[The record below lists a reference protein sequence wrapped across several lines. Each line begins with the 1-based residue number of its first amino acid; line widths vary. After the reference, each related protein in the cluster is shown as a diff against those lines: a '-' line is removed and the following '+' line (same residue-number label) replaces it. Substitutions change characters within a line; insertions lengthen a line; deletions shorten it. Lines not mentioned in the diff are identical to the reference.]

1 MLSIHDSNVRIS
13 LKLNYDF
20 VMTTEY
26 TVPTEKITAN
36 SEQLAV
42 LKNNFPQCFDKQGK
56 FIVSK
61 LQEILQAD
69 SVDLSRESYSLNW
82 LGKSYAR
89 VLANEPIRTMLSED
103 TAHNEQEQN
112 KNSHNLL
119 IQGDNLE
126 VLKHL
131 KGAYTDKIKM
141 IYIDPPYNTGSDGFV
156 YNDDRSFTPE
166 QFMELAGVDLDEA
179 QRVLDFTQS
188 NANSHSAWLTFIYP
202 RLYIAKQLLKDDGVI
217 FISIDDNEQ
226 AQLKIL
232 CDEVFGEA
240 NLVGN
245 IIWNNVTDNNPTNIA
260 IEHEYILCYANNKVN
275 IANQWKSKISDVK
288 DVLIRVEKELISK
301 YTDIDELKK
310 EYSNWFKENK
320 FQLWPLENYKLID
333 FKGIYCG
340 GRDVH
345 NPGKEGYRYD
355 IIHPKTGKPCKEPLM
370 GYRFPESTM
379 AKMLEEERI
388 IFGETEDKLVEI
400 KNYVKDYRQKFSSV
414 LKVDGRAGANELKS
428 LFPEY
433 KKVFTNPKTIKILE
447 DLIAFN
453 FSDDEDGYILDFFSG
468 SATTAHAALE
478 YNVRSQNRINFICV
492 QLNEKLSIDDKIVKQ
507 DFASIFEISKE
518 RIIRASN
525 KLALDY
531 PDKNFNQGFKIFKT
545 CDNFLSEIKLE
556 QLTLPEPTQV
566 DLNFNELATQPPNQV
581 NLNFTEKLVSDDF
594 SESQLQ
600 DILTTWKGLDKILL
614 SENLNAISLGNYLA
628 YGFGHVLYLVNK
640 GFKIEALKDLIKKL
654 DDEHEFQVSKLV
666 ILGHHFDSKSQRE
679 IDEAMKNY
687 SNKKSI
693 PVDVVVR
700 Y

>member
-1 MLSIHDSNVRIS
+1 M
-13 LKLNYDF
+13 K
-20 VMTTEY
+20 TEQ
-26 TVPTEKITAN
+26 TLPTEKITAN

-56 FIVSK
+56 FLVSK
-61 LQEILQAD
+61 LQEMLQAD
-69 SVDLSRESYSLNW
+69 GVDVSRESYSLNW

-103 TAHNEQEQN
+103 IEHNQQEQN

-156 YNDDRSFTPE
+156 YQDDRSFTPE
-166 QFMELAGVDLDEA
+166 QFAELAGVDLEEA
-179 QRVLDFTQS
+179 KRILDFTQS

-260 IEHEYILCYANNKVN
+260 IEHEYILCYAKNKTN

-288 DVLIRVEKELISK
+288 DVLLEIEKELISK
-301 YTDIDELKK
+301 HKDIKALQK
-310 EYSNWFKENK
+310 EYSSWFKENK
-320 FQLWPLENYKLID
+320 FQLWPLENYKFID
-333 FKGIYCG
+333 FKGIFSG
-340 GRDVH
+340 ERGVH

-370 GYRFPESTM
+370 GYRFPEASM
-379 AKMLEEERI
+379 KKMIEEERI
-388 IFGETEDKLVEI
+388 IFGDTEDKLVEI
-400 KNYVKDYRQKFSSV
+400 KVYVKDYRQKFSSV
-414 LKVDGRAGANELKS
+414 LKVDGRAGANELKH

-447 DLIAFN
+447 ELIAFN
-453 FSDDEDGYILDFFSG
+453 FSDDQDGYILDFFAGSG
-468 SATTAHAALE
+468 TSAQATLE
-478 YNVRSQNRINFICV
+478 YNVKSQNPVNFICV
-492 QLNEKLSIDDKIVKQ
+492 QLNESISIEDKKVKN
-507 DFASIFEISKE
+507 DFASIFEITKE
-518 RIIRASN
+518 RIIRASKKLTENYPN
-525 KLALDY
+525 KDF
-531 PDKNFNQGFKIFKT
+531 KSGFKIFKT
-545 CDNFLSEIKLE
+545 CENFLPSSSYRELK
-556 QLTLPEPTQV
+556 QLILSQLDIPSAMTGFDE
-566 DLNFNELATQPPNQV
+566 A
-581 NLNFTEKLVSDDF
+581 
-594 SESQLQ
+594 QLQ

-614 SENLNAISLGNYLA
+614 SENLNTVSLGDYLA
-628 YGFGHVLYLVNK
+628 YSFGHVLYLVNK
-640 GFKIEALKDLIKKL
+640 GFNTDALKGLIQKL

-687 SNKKSI
+687 NNKKSI

>member
-1 MLSIHDSNVRIS
+1 MLRTLSFYM
-13 LKLNYDF
+13 K
-20 VMTTEY
+20 TEQ
-26 TVPTEKITAN
+26 TLPTEKITAN

-42 LKNNFPQCFDKQGK
+42 LKSNFPQCFDKQGK

-69 SVDLSRESYSLNW
+69 GVDLSRESYSLNW

-103 TAHNEQEQN
+103 TEHNQQEQN

-156 YNDDRSFTPE
+156 YQDDRSFTPE
-166 QFMELAGVDLDEA
+166 QFAELAGVDLEEA
-179 QRVLDFTQS
+179 KRVLDFTQS

-240 NLVGN
+240 NFQTQITRATGTPTGGGN
-245 IIWNNVTDNNPTNIA
+245 QSVVNELD
-260 IEHEYILCYANNKVN
+260 YILVYSKDNTNVGIKGLPLSEKESEIYNQSDEYGRYLTRSLRRTGGEDRREDRPSMYFPVINPEGSEVFPIGPTGYESRWICGEKTYKEMVSNNLIEWKLVKGEWQVYQKFYLENRFKQPGNLWVN
-275 IANQWKSKISDVK
+275 IEGNKKATLETRDLFDKKKIFDFPKPVS
-288 DVLIRVEKELISK
+288 LIQKAISIV
-301 YTDIDELKK
+301 TE
-310 EYSNWFKENK
+310 ES
-320 FQLWPLENYKLID
+320 
-333 FKGIYCG
+333 
-340 GRDVH
+340 H
-345 NPGKEGYRYD
+345 N
-355 IIHPKTGKPCKEPLM
+355 
-370 GYRFPESTM
+370 
-379 AKMLEEERI
+379 
-388 IFGETEDKLVEI
+388 
-400 KNYVKDYRQKFSSV
+400 
-414 LKVDGRAGANELKS
+414 S
-428 LFPEY
+428 L
-433 KKVFTNPKTIKILE
+433 
-447 DLIAFN
+447 
-453 FSDDEDGYILDFFSG
+453 ILDFFAGSG
-468 SATTAHAALE
+468 TTAHAVLK
-478 YNVRSQNRINFICV
+478 QNAEDGGNRQFICV
-492 QLNEKLSIDDKIVKQ
+492 QIAEEIEKDKEAYK
-507 DFASIFEISKE
+507 AGYRTIFEITKD
-518 RIIRASN
+518 RIIKAGE
-525 KLALDY
+525 KLAHEY
-531 PDKNFNQGFKIFKT
+531 PESNFERGFKIFST
-545 CDNFLSEIKLE
+545 CDNFLPEINTK
-556 QLTLPEPTQV
+556 QLTLNFDELAITPDAHQV
-566 DLNFNELATQPPNQV
+566 D
-581 NLNFTEKLVSDDF
+581 LNFTEKLVSNDF

-614 SENLNAISLGNYLA
+614 SENLNLVNLGNYLA
-628 YGFGHVLYLVNK
+628 YGLGHVLYLVNK
-640 GFKIEALKDLIKKL
+640 SFNTDALKVLIQKL

-687 SNKKSI
+687 NNKKSI

>member
-1 MLSIHDSNVRIS
+1 MENNRLYTLSIHDSNVRIS
-13 LKLNYDF
+13 LNLLYDF
-20 VMTTEY
+20 DMKTEQ
-26 TVPTEKITAN
+26 TLPTEKITAN

-56 FIVSK
+56 FLVSK

-69 SVDLSRESYSLNW
+69 GVDVSRESYSLNW

-103 TAHNEQEQN
+103 IEHNQQEQN

-131 KGAYTDKIKM
+131 KGAYSEKIKM

-156 YNDDRSFTPE
+156 YQDDRSFTPE
-166 QFMELAGVDLDEA
+166 QFAELAGVDLEEA
-179 QRVLDFTQS
+179 KRILDFTQS

-260 IEHEYILCYANNKVN
+260 IEHEYILCYAKNKTN

-288 DVLIRVEKELISK
+288 DVLLEIEKELISK
-301 YTDIDELKK
+301 HKDIKALQK
-310 EYSNWFKENK
+310 EYSSWFKENK
-320 FQLWPLENYKLID
+320 FQLWPLENYKFID
-333 FKGIYCG
+333 FKGIFSG
-340 GRDVH
+340 ERGVH

-370 GYRFPESTM
+370 GYRFPEASM
-379 AKMLEEERI
+379 KKMIEEERI
-388 IFGETEDKLVEI
+388 IFGDTEDKLVEI
-400 KNYVKDYRQKFSSV
+400 KVYVKDYRQKFSSV
-414 LKVDGRAGANELKS
+414 LKVDGRAGANELKH

-447 DLIAFN
+447 ELIAFN
-453 FSDDEDGYILDFFSG
+453 FSDDQDGYILDFFAGSG
-468 SATTAHAALE
+468 TSAQATLE
-478 YNVRSQNRINFICV
+478 YNVKSQNPVNFICV
-492 QLNEKLSIDDKIVKQ
+492 QLNESISIEDKKVKN
-507 DFASIFEISKE
+507 DFASIFEITKE
-518 RIIRASN
+518 RIIRASKKLTENYPN
-525 KLALDY
+525 KDF
-531 PDKNFNQGFKIFKT
+531 KSGFKIFKT
-545 CDNFLSEIKLE
+545 CENFLPSSSYRELK
-556 QLTLPEPTQV
+556 QLTLSQLDIPSAMTGFDE
-566 DLNFNELATQPPNQV
+566 A
-581 NLNFTEKLVSDDF
+581 
-594 SESQLQ
+594 QLQ

-614 SENLNAISLGNYLA
+614 SENLNTVSLGDYLA
-628 YGFGHVLYLVNK
+628 YSFGHVLYLVNK
-640 GFKIEALKDLIKKL
+640 GFNTDALKGLIQKL

-666 ILGHHFDSKSQRE
+666 VLGHHFDSKSQRE

-687 SNKKSI
+687 NNKKSI